1 MSFLD
6 NIRNVKL
13 FGKKETPKS
22 LYTDEY
28 GNPKT
33 VIASAGS
40 KSKGISTSDRGLSQ
54 LKTYWKYY
62 NGEGTIF
69 ASINITAWNT
79 IMVGFHLLSE
89 DKNAKDFLQSQIDQF
104 DLESVLLDS
113 TIYTLIYGDAFI
125 EKVKDTKGNIT
136 SLKCVDPSTMF
147 IQIDEY
153 GRVLTYQQII
163 PGQSKG
169 IVMKP
174 EEIMHFKF
182 FSRPDKPYG
191 ISLLEPSKDTIDRKV
206 TSDESI
212 SNAIIRHGTSK
223 FVVKVGNDKSG
234 IPPASAF
241 QQIKNTLEDL
251 SASNEIIVPG
261 MIDIIPI
268 DEKGIAG
275 VEEYFNYFQTQ
286 LIIGLLCP
294 EEALGLGRGSTEAT
308 ASVKQIMYE
317 RMIKS
322 FQFKIA
328 NILRLDLLNDILVK
342 NGFQPNIVTV
352 KFNSVTDADEA
363 DKAKWL
369 GNLLRG
375 FPDGQKPFSTNEI
388 RAMFGFP
395 DMKEDIPLPVS
406 PQQSPTQQPQEPPVP
421 TPQPPQP
428 ESQPQQQ
435 SVNNDLETR
444 MSDVE
449 NKMNVLRDKLNAR
462 E

>member
-1 MSFLD
+1 
-6 NIRNVKL
+6 
-13 FGKKETPKS
+13 
-22 LYTDEY
+22 
-28 GNPKT
+28 
-33 VIASAGS
+33 
-40 KSKGISTSDRGLSQ
+40 
-54 LKTYWKYY
+54 
-62 NGEGTIF
+62 
-69 ASINITAWNT
+69 
-79 IMVGFHLLSE
+79 
-89 DKNAKDFLQSQIDQF
+89 
-104 DLESVLLDS
+104 
-113 TIYTLIYGDAFI
+113 
-125 EKVKDTKGNIT
+125 
-136 SLKCVDPSTMF
+136 
-147 IQIDEY
+147 
-153 GRVLTYQQII
+153 
-163 PGQSKG
+163 
-169 IVMKP
+169 
-174 EEIMHFKF
+174 
-182 FSRPDKPYG
+182 
-191 ISLLEPSKDTIDRKV
+191 
-206 TSDESI
+206 
-212 SNAIIRHGTSK
+212 
-223 FVVKVGNDKSG
+223 
-234 IPPASAF
+234 
-241 QQIKNTLEDL
+241 
-251 SASNEIIVPG
+251 
-261 MIDIIPI
+261 
-268 DEKGIAG
+268 
-275 VEEYFNYFQTQ
+275 
-286 LIIGLLCP
+286 
-294 EEALGLGRGSTEAT
+294 
-308 ASVKQIMYE
+308 
-317 RMIKS
+317 MIKS